1 MLDIAKLHHKLSA
14 FRNMEAV
21 TATDLPR
28 YDIAAVLHGTNYVT
42 NLNFHES
49 GNHLVM
55 GTDNSIHLID
65 ALTGEEKKK
74 VFVKTHGVG
83 KLKYTHHD
91 MCVIV
96 SSSKRN
102 NDIRYLS
109 LYDNKYLRYF
119 CGHTAKVTSISMS
132 PDRDMFLSAAMDRTV
147 CLWELNNNH
156 PLARLKLD
164 SNDLI
169 NPVVSYDY
177 SGAVVGVMCS
187 KEVAGGIY
195 NERFLKLYD
204 SRKLDD
210 GPFSNIAPTTASIS
224 VALTNAGIT
233 RSEDAERHLVSQWT
247 DLEFSPDGKHVLIST
262 SSGMVLVVDGYNGNN
277 QIPIAICQSG
287 ALSDEEVTPL
297 SSPAC
302 FSPDSKF
309 IFSGSADNSIQ
320 VSDRLSGRCLT
331 NLRGHASP
339 VKVLTCNPAYDMM
352 ASACVATALWLPVT

>member
-1 MLDIAKLHHKLSA
+1 
-14 FRNMEAV
+14 MEIMAS
-21 TATDLPR
+21 TADFPR
-28 YDIAAVLHGTNYVT
+28 YEIAAVLHGNNYVT

-49 GNHLVM
+49 GRHLVM
-55 GTDNSIHLID
+55 GTDNSVHLID
-65 ALTGEEKKK
+65 ALTGEERKK
-74 VFVKTHGVG
+74 VYTKTHGVG

-96 SSSKRN
+96 SSSKRSH
-102 NDIRYLS
+102 DIRYLS

-132 PDRDMFLSAAMDRTV
+132 PDRDMFLSAAVDRTV

-164 SNDLI
+164 SNDLS

-177 SGAVVGVMCS
+177 TGTVVGVTCS
-187 KEVAGGIY
+187 KEVPGGIY

-210 GPFSNIAPTTASIS
+210 GPFSNIAPTTSSIS
-224 VALTNAGIT
+224 LALANSGIT
-233 RSEDAERHLVSQWT
+233 RSEEVKRHLVSEWT

-262 SSGMVLVVDGYNGNN
+262 SSGMVLIVDGFNGSNEV
-277 QIPIAICQSG
+277 PVAICRNATFSETE
-287 ALSDEEVTPL
+287 AAPL
-297 SSPAC
+297 PSPAC
-302 FSPDSKF
+302 FSPDSRF
-309 IFSGSADNSIQ
+309 IFSGSADKSIQ
-320 VSDRLSGRCLT
+320 VSDRVSGRCLT

-339 VKVLTCNPAYDMM
+339 VKVLACNPAYDMM
-352 ASACVATALWLPVT
+352 ASACVATALWLPIT